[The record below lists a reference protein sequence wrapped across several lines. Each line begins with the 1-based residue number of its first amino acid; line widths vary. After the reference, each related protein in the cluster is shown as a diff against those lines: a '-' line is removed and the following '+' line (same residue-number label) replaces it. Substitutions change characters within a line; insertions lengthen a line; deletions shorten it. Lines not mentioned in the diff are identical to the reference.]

1 MSDKVNIV
9 LSPEYANH
17 LELLKQVIPSET
29 GEEITDDSKMVEVLI
44 DSFMA
49 FIQEQAE
56 GHAYG
61 NDEEWGCCG
70 GGWHEHHHD
79 HEHNHE
85 HWHCHDHWKEEW
97 GCCKH

>member
-9 LSPEYANH
+9 LSPEYVKH

-44 DSFMA
+44 DSFIA
-49 FIQEQAE
+49 FIQEEATQ
-56 GHAYG
+56 HAYD
-61 NDEEWGCCG
+61 NEWGCCG
-70 GGWHEHHHD
+70 GGWHEHWHS
-79 HEHNHE
+79 HE
-85 HWHCHDHWKEEW
+85 HWKEEW

>member
-9 LSPEYANH
+9 LSPEYAKH

-29 GEEITDDSKMVEVLI
+29 GEEIIDDSKMVEVLI

-56 GHAYG
+56 
-61 NDEEWGCCG
+61 
-70 GGWHEHHHD
+70 
-79 HEHNHE
+79 
-85 HWHCHDHWKEEW
+85 
-97 GCCKH
+97 

>member
-9 LSPEYANH
+9 LSPEYAKH

-49 FIQEQAE
+49 FIQEEAAHHAH
-56 GHAYG
+56 GH
-61 NDEEWGCCG
+61 DDEWGCCG
-70 GGWHEHHHD
+70 GGWHEHGHS
-79 HEHNHE
+79 HE
-85 HWHCHDHWKEEW
+85 HWKEEW